1 MKSFI
6 FISLITIF
14 LSKIVPNDE
23 LEEKYFQN
31 ISYLIKLAHENKTIS
46 KPEYILDE
54 EINYAK
60 IRLDT
65 SSTQK
70 IDDAFIEKYNLPKSL
85 KSVFQEIYIDN
96 DSDEIYHKIEGLKKG
111 IISFNPTIYYLI
123 HSHYKYSQ
131 PNPYKIDCSVFTTF
145 KFKLEVKF
153 ESNMK
158 TICNKGFMIDSCKN
172 VEILEYHSYLNDKD
186 LNEMKNYMVYKSE
199 ELYSLYLD
207 EIYPTKKN

>member
-14 LSKIVPNDE
+14 LSKIVPNE
-23 LEEKYFQN
+23 LETEYFQN

-158 TICNKGFMIDSCKN
+158 TICNKGLMILTY
-172 VEILEYHSYLNDKD
+172 IF
-186 LNEMKNYMVYKSE
+186 
-199 ELYSLYLD
+199 LYLFVLL
-207 EIYPTKKN
+207 IHPSSLIPFSILFSQKKCPRAHIHSQRVLLL